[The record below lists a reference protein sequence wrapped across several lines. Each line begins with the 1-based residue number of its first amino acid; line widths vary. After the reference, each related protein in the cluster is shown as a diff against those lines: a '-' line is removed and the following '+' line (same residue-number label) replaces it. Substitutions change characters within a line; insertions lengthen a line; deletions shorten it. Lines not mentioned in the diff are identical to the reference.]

1 MDIKEND
8 YKILY
13 VLLPMQNI
21 SVCVTIITSVSVYNV
36 DNSNSFV
43 LVFNPENKSQKS
55 ILNLRVITFFND
67 ENRFFF

>member
-43 LVFNPENKSQKS
+43 LVFKPENKSQKS